1 MVQHSRSLI
10 FRGAKVG
17 KRIGR
22 TKFRYQFRVYMAR
35 STPASNVALAHLRGI
50 CDKNIPGGYEI
61 EVFDLS
67 KNPPLASDHNI
78 VRTPVTFRTLPVPV
92 RKSIGDLSKT
102 DKALLG
108 LDLLDRTAL

>member
-1 MVQHSRSLI
+1 VVQHSRSLI

-17 KRIGR
+17 KSIGR
-22 TKFRYQFRVYMAR
+22 TKPRYKFHVYIT
-35 STPASNVALAHLRGI
+35 SYTPASDAALAHLRRI
-50 CDKNIPGGYEI
+50 CDKNIPAGYEI

-78 VRTPVTFRTLPVPV
+78 VPTPVTFRTLPAPV
-92 RKSIGDLSKT
+92 RKSIGDLPKT